1 MRTSTTE
8 LEKTILISVL
18 VLVRG
23 NTKKFIKE
31 DDIVLNFPMRQRKN
45 VRRFFKKL
53 VREGYLIKKPKD
65 NNVRLSQEGLKIA
78 SNLLHEGA
86 TFISR

>member
-1 MRTSTTE
+1 MKAAPTE

-53 VREGYLIKKPKD
+53 VKEGYLIKNPKD
-65 NNVRLSQEGLKIA
+65 SGVRLSQNGLKIA
-78 SNLLHEGA
+78 SSLLHEGA
-86 TFISR
+86 TFISK